1 MPMWPGA
8 DSPALDRVLT
18 AHESSVGSPAPQAA
32 DAPATWPL
40 IGEHVDHAGGL
51 VLMSL
56 APQRTAVAL
65 SHREDDLIRVNHHRT
80 SPEGTVTTTDEIS
93 SGVIAD
99 RAAAQQTGID
109 EQGRAVTPPAPA
121 GGLAARLGG
130 IVWTM
135 VNRQL
140 LSRDTGGLDV
150 TVVSDIPD
158 DLGLGADAALEVAFV
173 LALNSGSGTPDD
185 APLRARL
192 AEVCSQATAMF
203 SDVPP
208 LRARHTAALRG
219 TGGTIA
225 AIDYADGSVN
235 QIPHPATTRVRV
247 LAVSAPGHGP
257 SEHGEIRTRRRFLD
271 DACRAFGTDSLRLL
285 PDATPRVLDWLR
297 AVHRVH
303 GTEGTP
309 TVQEAAA
316 WLSFTEQETVRAQRI
331 NRALRSRRAD
341 TIWPLLAESQ
351 DTLSGLYGLST
362 AEELARLCR
371 VRGAL
376 AARAAAAGVSGTVI
390 VFVDARRATTF
401 VADLVADGLTVVPLA
416 DGEVAAA
423 RPH

>member
-1 MPMWPGA
+1 MPMWPDA

-18 AHESSVGSPAPQAA
+18 AHESSVGSPATQAA

-65 SHREDDLIRVNHHRT
+65 SHRADDLIRVSHHRT
-80 SPEGTVTTTDEIS
+80 GPEGTVTTTDEIS

-99 RAAAQQTGID
+99 RAAAQQAGVD
-109 EQGRAVTPPAPA
+109 EEGRAVTPPAPV

-140 LSRDTGGLDV
+140 LSRGTGGLDV

-158 DLGLGADAALEVAFV
+158 DLGLGADAALEAAFA
-173 LALNSGSGTPDD
+173 LALHSGSGTPDD

-219 TGGTIA
+219 AGGAIA

-235 QIPHPATTRVRV
+235 RIPHPATTRVRV
-247 LAVSAPGHGP
+247 LAVSAPSHGP
-257 SEHGEIRTRRRFLD
+257 SEHGEIRIRRRFLD
-271 DACRAFGTDSLRLL
+271 EACRAFGTDSLRLL
-285 PDATPRVLDWLR
+285 PDAAPRVLDWLR

-303 GTEGTP
+303 GTGGTP
-309 TVQEAAA
+309 TVREAAA
-316 WLSFTEQETVRAQRI
+316 WLSFTERETVRAQHI
-331 NRALRSRRAD
+331 NRALRSRRTD

-351 DTLSGLYGLST
+351 DALAGLYGLST
-362 AEELARLCR
+362 AEELAQLCR

-376 AARAAAAGVSGTVI
+376 AARAATAGLSGTVI
-390 VFVDARRATTF
+390 AFVDARRAPNF
-401 VADLVADGLTVVPLA
+401 AADLTADGLTVVTL
-416 DGEVAAA
+416 DEGEVAAA
-423 RPH
+423 RSH